1 MNSKINIFRSTPQRA
16 GLSRRQFLW
25 LTGVTLLAGCQT
37 TQPAPPVPTATP
49 LPALQRITLE
59 NAGKIRQVNKLDLNR
74 GAVRGVA
81 WNPVWG
87 TGIPG
92 SRLLAVA
99 PYNQVQVWE
108 IATMKRLATLQG
120 HQYQINGMAWSPD
133 GRLLASVSD
142 DGTLR
147 LWDTTIWKSHAVLQS
162 HAADVV
168 LSVAWS
174 PDSRRLVAGN
184 QDGTVQVWDAHTLQS
199 LGRWARPSIVKAV
212 GSQLAVWG
220 VSWSLDGQRIA
231 SNRYDVHVFLW
242 DALTGRL
249 VSTLFPSS
257 KPNGVAWSP
266 AGQVLATTS
275 DDGTVQLWDKA
286 NTNYRVLQ
294 RHSDAGWAYPVMW
307 SPDGYMLAATRESGL
322 VQVWDSET
330 SEELAVLQGHT
341 EAVWSA
347 AWSSDGLLIA
357 TGSDDETV
365 RLWGFSDHNT

>member
-1 MNSKINIFRSTPQRA
+1 MLGSSLQRA

-37 TQPAPPVPTATP
+37 AQPSPPVPTATP
-49 LPALQRITLE
+49 RPALQRITLE
-59 NAGKIRQVNKLDLNR
+59 NASKIRQVSKLDLSQ

-81 WNPVWG
+81 WSPD
-87 TGIPG
+87 
-92 SRLLAVA
+92 SRLLAMA

-108 IATMKRLATLQG
+108 IATMQRLTTLQG

-147 LWDTTIWKSHAVLQS
+147 LWDPTIWKSHAVLQG

-168 LSVAWS
+168 LSEAWS

-184 QDGTVQVWDAHTLQS
+184 QDGTVQMWDAHTLQS
-199 LGRWARPSIVKAV
+199 LGRWARPSIVEAV
-212 GSQLAVWG
+212 GSRLAVWG
-220 VSWSLDGQRIA
+220 VAWSPDRQRIA

-242 DALTGRL
+242 DAQTGRL
-249 VSTLFPSS
+249 VTTLIPSAQ
-257 KPNGVAWSP
+257 PNGVAWSP
-266 AGQVLATTS
+266 AGQVLATTN
-275 DDGTVQLWDKA
+275 DEGTVQLWDKA

-294 RHSDAGWAYPVMW
+294 GHPDAGWAYPVMW
-307 SPDGYMLAATRESGL
+307 SPDGKLLAATRQSGL

-330 SEELAVLQGHT
+330 SKELAALQGHT

-347 AWSSDGLLIA
+347 AWSPDGLLMA
-357 TGSDDETV
+357 SGSDDETV
-365 RLWGFSDHNT
+365 RLWGVV